1 MRHDLTD
8 LRLFINVGDAL
19 NLTRAAERTFLSLP
33 AASARIRNM
42 EEAFNTRLLER
53 HASGVTLTPA
63 GEVLLKHA
71 HAVFH
76 QLECLN
82 ADLQPYSRGIKGRL
96 RLLANT
102 TATNS
107 FLADAMSTFLA
118 ENPDVDIELEEKS
131 SGDIVLAV
139 RASTADLG
147 IVAGNVDVEGLDV
160 MPLFRDELTIV
171 TSLGHPLAKLAS
183 ARFIDVVDAYQFVGI
198 HRSSAIQS
206 FLEDIATRMG
216 KRLYQRVYVG
226 SFEAVCRMVEA
237 GVGIAVVPRACAV
250 RYSRPQG
257 LHIVRLKDAWA
268 QRDRLLCRQRGRDL
282 PHFVEDFINH
292 VLAAAREAGTA

>member
-8 LRLFINVGDAL
+8 LRLFVHVGETL

-33 AASARIRNM
+33 AASARIKNM
-42 EEAFNTRLLER
+42 EEAFKARLLVR
-53 HASGVTLTPA
+53 QATGVALTPA
-63 GEVLLKHA
+63 GAVLLKHA
-71 HAVFH
+71 HAVFR

-82 ADLQPYSRGIKGRL
+82 ADLQPYASGVKGRL

-118 ENPDVDIELEEKS
+118 QTPDVDIELEEKN
-131 SGDIVLAV
+131 SGDIVLSI
-139 RASTADLG
+139 RAGTADLG

-160 MPLFRDELTIV
+160 MPLFRDELAIV
-171 TSLGHPLAKLAS
+171 TSLKHPMSTLDAVYFS
-183 ARFIDVVDAYQFVGI
+183 EVIDAYQFVGI
-198 HRSSAIQS
+198 HPNSAIQT
-206 FLEDIATRMG
+206 FLEDIALGLG
-216 KRLYQRVYVG
+216 KRLLQRVHVG

-237 GVGIAVVPRACAV
+237 GAGIAVVPRACIA
-250 RYSRPQG
+250 RYSRAQG
-257 LHIVRLKDAWA
+257 LHIVKLKDAWA

-282 PHFVEDFINH
+282 PRFVEEFIEH
-292 VLAAAREAGTA
+292 VRVAARNG

>member
-8 LRLFINVGDAL
+8 LRLFVNVGETL

-33 AASARIRNM
+33 AASARIKNM
-42 EEAFNTRLLER
+42 EEAFKARLLVR
-53 HASGVTLTPA
+53 QATGVALTPA

-71 HAVFH
+71 HAVFR

-82 ADLQPYSRGIKGRL
+82 ADLQPYSSGIKGRL

-118 ENPDVDIELEEKS
+118 ENQDVDIELEEKI
-131 SGDIVLAV
+131 SGDIVLAI
-139 RASTADLG
+139 RAGAADLG
-147 IVAGNVDVEGLDV
+147 IVAGNIDVEGLDV
-160 MPLFRDELTIV
+160 MPLFRDELAIV
-171 TSLGHPLAKLAS
+171 TALNHPLAQLES
-183 ARFIDVVDAYQFVGI
+183 VHFVDVIDAYQFVGI
-198 HRSSAIQS
+198 HPNSAIQT
-206 FLEDIATRMG
+206 FLEDIAQGLG
-216 KRLYQRVYVG
+216 KRLLQRVHVG

-237 GVGIAVVPRACAV
+237 GAGIAVVPKACAA
-250 RYSRPQG
+250 RYSHPQA
-257 LHIVRLKDAWA
+257 LHVLRLKDTWA

-282 PHFVEDFINH
+282 PRFVEEFIEH
-292 VLAAAREAGTA
+292 VRVAARNA

>member
-8 LRLFINVGDAL
+8 LRLFVNVGETL

-33 AASARIRNM
+33 AASARIKNM
-42 EEAFNTRLLER
+42 EEGFKARLLIR
-53 HASGVTLTPA
+53 QATGVALTPA

-71 HAVFH
+71 HAVFR

-82 ADLQPYSRGIKGRL
+82 ADLQPYASGIKGRL

-118 ENPDVDIELEEKS
+118 ENADVDIELEEKM
-131 SGDIVLAV
+131 SGDIVLAI
-139 RASTADLG
+139 RAGTADLG
-147 IVAGNVDVEGLDV
+147 IVAGNIDVDGLDV
-160 MPLFRDELTIV
+160 MPLFRDELAIV
-171 TSLGHPLAKLAS
+171 TSLNHPLSKRDAVQ
-183 ARFIDVVDAYQFVGI
+183 FVDVIDAYQFVGI
-198 HRSSAIQS
+198 HPNSAIQT
-206 FLEDIATRMG
+206 FLEDIALGLG
-216 KRLYQRVYVG
+216 KRLCQRVHVG

-237 GVGIAVVPRACAV
+237 GAGIAVVPRACVA
-250 RYSRPQG
+250 RYSRPEG
-257 LHIVRLKDAWA
+257 LHLLQIKDAWA

-282 PHFVEDFINH
+282 PRFAEEFIEH
-292 VLAAAREAGTA
+292 VRRAARVG